1 MISALVSQ
9 GSVFMILKFVLWQ
22 VIVSSDIPE
31 QKTDQGYNN
40 LTAVVLREEYAR
52 YQVAEMFIAV
62 LNAL

>member
-52 YQVAEMFIAV
+52 Y
-62 LNAL
+62 